1 MASAPA
7 SFEDGVV
14 TASALRF
21 DNSYSRLPETFFS
34 RVEPTRV
41 PAPRLIRANE
51 PLAEHLGIDLEWL
64 RSEAAVQTFAGN
76 EIPAGAEPIATVYAG
91 FQFGAWNPRLG
102 DGRAILLGELIGRDG
117 IRYDVQLKGSG
128 RTPYSR
134 SGDGKAPLGPVLREY
149 VVSEWMAAVGIPTSR
164 SLAAV
169 TTGEQVFRE
178 TGAASGAVLTRVAQS
193 HIRVGT
199 VQYFAS
205 RRDENAV
212 RILLDHV
219 IERHYPQVR
228 HAENPYRAMFDA
240 VIARQA
246 DLVARWL
253 AVGFIHGVMNTDNML
268 LSGETIDYG
277 PCAFLD
283 EYDPQKVLSSIDHG
297 GRYAYANQPP
307 IAHWNLATLAQA
319 MYFLL
324 DADRERAAA
333 LAQSSLDPFPDHL
346 LAARRLT
353 MLEKIGLATHRDG
366 DDRLIDDLMATMAAA
381 RADFTLTFRRL
392 TELADSSQPGGV
404 DAIYELP
411 AEMGPWLAR
420 WRERIA
426 LEDTV
431 APAERRRRMA
441 AVNPVFL
448 PRNHLV
454 EEVIA
459 AAVARDDFEPFH
471 DLVDLL
477 ARPTEWRPEKARYAR
492 PPRPEEVV
500 RQTFCGT

>member
-1 MASAPA
+1 VS
-7 SFEDGVV
+7 
-14 TASALRF
+14 TAALRF
-21 DNSYSRLPETFFS
+21 DNSYSRLPETFYS
-34 RVEPTRV
+34 RVEPVRV
-41 PAPRLIRANE
+41 PAPRLIRVNE
-51 PLAEHLGIDLEWL
+51 ALADHLGIDRAWL
-64 RSEAAVQTFAGN
+64 RSDAAVRTFAGN
-76 EIPAGAEPIATVYAG
+76 EIPEGAEPIATVYAG
-91 FQFGAWNPRLG
+91 YQFGAWNPRLG

-134 SGDGKAPLGPVLREY
+134 TGDGKAPLGPVLREY

-178 TGAASGAVLTRVAQS
+178 AGAVPGAVLTRVAQS

-199 VQYFAS
+199 VQYFSS
-205 RRDENAV
+205 RGDENAV

-219 IERHYPQVR
+219 IERHFPDAR
-228 HAENPYRAMFDA
+228 GAENPYRAMLDG

-246 DLVARWL
+246 ELVARWL

-297 GRYAYANQPP
+297 GRYAYGNQPP
-307 IAHWNLATLAQA
+307 IAHWNLASLAEA
-319 MYFLL
+319 MFFLL
-324 DADRERAAA
+324 DDDRERAVAA
-333 LAQSSLDPFPDHL
+333 AQSALDEFPGRL
-346 LAARRLT
+346 LSARRRT
-353 MLEKIGLATHRDG
+353 MLEKIGLTTHREG
-366 DDRLIDDLMATMAAA
+366 DDRLIDDLLSTMAAA

-392 TELADSSQPGGV
+392 AELADSEQPPET
-404 DAIYELP
+404 DSIYVLP
-411 AEMGPWLAR
+411 ETLNPWLAR
-420 WRERIA
+420 WRDRIA
-426 LEDTV
+426 LESTV
-431 APAERRRRMA
+431 PPAERRRCMA
-441 AVNPVFL
+441 AVNPIFL

-454 EEVIA
+454 EEVIGA
-459 AAVARDDFEPFH
+459 ALTRDDFQPFH

-477 ARPTEWRPEKARYAR
+477 ARPTEWQLGKDRYAR

-500 RQTFCGT
+500 QRTFCGT

>member
-1 MASAPA
+1 LRILDIVIAPPR
-7 SFEDGVV
+7 
-14 TASALRF
+14 RF
-21 DNSYSRLPETFFS
+21 DNTYSRLPEAFYS
-34 RVEPTRV
+34 RVLPERV
-41 PAPRLIRANE
+41 PEPRLIRVNE
-51 PLAEHLGIDLEWL
+51 PLAGHLGIDLDWL
-64 RSEAAVQTFAGN
+64 RSENAVRTFAGN

-91 FQFGAWNPRLG
+91 YQFGAWNPRLG
-102 DGRAILLGELIGRDG
+102 DGRAILLGELVSRDG

-169 TTGEQVFRE
+169 TTGEQVVRD
-178 TGAASGAVLTRVAQS
+178 TGPTPGAVLTRVAQS

-205 RRDENAV
+205 LGDEASV
-212 RILLDHV
+212 RVLLDHV
-219 IERHYPQVR
+219 VDRHFPEAR
-228 HAENPYRAMFDA
+228 GAENPYLAMLRG

-246 DLVARWL
+246 ELVARWL

-283 EYDPQKVLSSIDHG
+283 EYDPEKVFSSIDHG
-297 GRYAYANQPP
+297 GRYAYDNQPS
-307 IAHWNLATLAQA
+307 IAHWNVARFAEA
-319 MYFLL
+319 MFVLL
-324 DADRERAAA
+324 DEDRDRAIAAA
-333 LAQSSLDPFPDHL
+333 RSAVEEFPAL
-346 LAARRLT
+346 FRSARRRR
-353 MLEKIGLATHRDG
+353 MLEKIGLAAEREG
-366 DDRLIDDLMATMAAA
+366 DDALIDDLLATMAAV
-381 RADFTLTFRRL
+381 RADYALTFRRL
-392 TELADSSQPGGV
+392 AELADPEQPASI
-404 DAIYELP
+404 DAVYELP
-411 AEMGPWLAR
+411 ASLDGWLAR
-420 WRERIA
+420 WRERAASENTISA
-426 LEDTV
+426 
-431 APAERRRRMA
+431 AERRRRMT

-454 EEVIA
+454 EHTIA
-459 AAVARDDFEPFH
+459 AATRGDFTAFH

-477 ARPTEWRPEKARYAR
+477 ARPFDWRAENAHYAR

-500 RQTFCGT
+500 QRTFCGT

>member
-1 MASAPA
+1 VS
-7 SFEDGVV
+7 
-14 TASALRF
+14 TAALRF
-21 DNSYSRLPETFFS
+21 DNSYSRLPETFYS
-34 RVEPTRV
+34 RVEPVRV
-41 PAPRLIRANE
+41 PEPRLIRLNDA
-51 PLAEHLGIDLEWL
+51 LAGHLGIDRSWL
-64 RSEAAVQTFAGN
+64 RSDAAVRTFAGN
-76 EIPAGAEPIATVYAG
+76 EIPEGAEPIATVYAG
-91 FQFGAWNPRLG
+91 FQFGSWNPRLG

-149 VVSEWMAAVGIPTSR
+149 VVSEWMAAVGVPTSR

-178 TGAASGAVLTRVAQS
+178 AGPVPGAVLTRVAQS

-205 RRDENAV
+205 RGDENAV

-219 IERHYPQVR
+219 IDRHFPDAR
-228 HAENPYRAMFDA
+228 SAENSYRAMLDG

-297 GRYAYANQPP
+297 GRYAYGNQPA
-307 IAHWNLATLAQA
+307 IAHWNLASLAEA
-319 MYFLL
+319 MFFLL
-324 DADRERAAA
+324 DDDREQAFAS
-333 LAQSSLDPFPDHL
+333 AQSALDEFPGRL
-346 LAARRLT
+346 LSARRRT
-353 MLEKIGLATHRDG
+353 MLEKIGLTTQREE
-366 DDRLIDDLMATMAAA
+366 DDRLIDDLLSTMAAA
-381 RADFTLTFRRL
+381 RADFTLTFRGL
-392 TELADSSQPGGV
+392 TELADPADVAEIDS
-404 DAIYELP
+404 IYQLP
-411 AEMGPWLAR
+411 ETLVPWLTR
-420 WRERIA
+420 WRERVA
-426 LEDTV
+426 LESAVT
-431 APAERRRRMA
+431 PAERRRRMA
-441 AVNPVFL
+441 AANPCFL

-459 AAVARDDFEPFH
+459 AAVTHDDFQPFN

-477 ARPTEWRPEKARYAR
+477 ARPTEWRSDQARYAR

-500 RQTFCGT
+500 QRTFCGT

>member
-1 MASAPA
+1 MS
-7 SFEDGVV
+7 
-14 TASALRF
+14 TAALRF
-21 DNSYSRLPETFFS
+21 DNSYSRLPETFYS
-34 RVEPTRV
+34 RVEPVRV
-41 PAPRLIRANE
+41 PEPRLIRANE
-51 PLAEHLGIDLEWL
+51 ALAGHLGIDRSWL
-64 RSEAAVQTFAGN
+64 RSDAAVRTFAGN
-76 EIPAGAEPIATVYAG
+76 EIPEGAEPIATVYAG
-91 FQFGAWNPRLG
+91 YQFGSWNPRLG

-178 TGAASGAVLTRVAQS
+178 TGPVPGAVLTRVAQS
-193 HIRVGT
+193 HIRIGT

-205 RRDENAV
+205 RGDENAV

-219 IERHYPQVR
+219 IDRHFPDAR
-228 HAENPYRAMFDA
+228 RAENPYRAMLDG
-240 VIARQA
+240 VIVRQA

-297 GRYAYANQPP
+297 GRYAYGNQPS
-307 IAHWNLATLAQA
+307 IAHWNLASLAEA
-319 MYFLL
+319 MFFLL
-324 DADRERAAA
+324 DDDREQAFAS
-333 LAQSSLDPFPDHL
+333 AQSALDEFPGRL
-346 LAARRLT
+346 LSARRRT
-353 MLEKIGLATHRDG
+353 MLEKIGLTTHREE
-366 DDRLIDDLMATMAAA
+366 DDRLIDDLLSTMAAT

-392 TELADSSQPGGV
+392 TELADPGEV
-404 DAIYELP
+404 AEIASIYELP
-411 AEMGPWLAR
+411 ETLGPWLTR
-420 WRERIA
+420 WRERVA
-426 LEDTV
+426 LESAV

-441 AVNPVFL
+441 ATNPCFL

-459 AAVARDDFEPFH
+459 AAVTGGDFQPFN

-477 ARPTEWRPEKARYAR
+477 ARPTEWRPDQARYAR

-500 RQTFCGT
+500 QRTFCGT

>member
-1 MASAPA
+1 VSTPA
-7 SFEDGVV
+7 
-14 TASALRF
+14 LPF
-21 DNSYSRLPETFFS
+21 DNTYSRLPETFYS
-34 RVEPTRV
+34 RVAPAQVPEPR
-41 PAPRLIRANE
+41 RIRMNE
-51 PLAEHLGIDLEWL
+51 PLAAHLGIDLEWF
-64 RSEAAVQTFAGN
+64 RSEAAVRTFAGN
-76 EIPAGAEPIATVYAG
+76 EVPAGADPIATVYAG
-91 FQFGAWNPRLG
+91 FQFGSWVPRLG

-169 TTGEQVFRE
+169 TTGEQVLRE
-178 TGAASGAVLTRVAQS
+178 TGPAPGAVLTRVAQS

-205 RRDENAV
+205 RRDENGV
-212 RILLDHV
+212 RTLLDHV
-219 IERHYPQVR
+219 IERHFPDAR
-228 HAENPYRAMFDA
+228 RAENPYRALLDG

-246 DLVARWL
+246 DLIARWL

-283 EYDPQKVLSSIDHG
+283 EYDPQKVFSSIDHG

-307 IAHWNLATLAQA
+307 IAHWNLASFAQA
-319 MYFLL
+319 MFFLL
-324 DADRERAAA
+324 DAERERAAD
-333 LAQSSLDPFPDHL
+333 LAQSALDAFPGLL
-346 LAARRLT
+346 LAARQRT
-353 MLEKIGLATHRDG
+353 MLEKLGLTAYREE
-366 DDRLIDDLMATMAAA
+366 DDRLIDELLSAMAAA

-392 TELADSSQPGGV
+392 AELADPSAPAEIDS
-404 DAIYELP
+404 IFELP
-411 AEMGPWLAR
+411 DAFQPWLAR
-420 WRERIA
+420 WRERLA
-426 LEDTV
+426 LEDAM
-431 APAERRRRMA
+431 APAERRRRMT

-459 AAVARDDFEPFH
+459 AAVARDDLQPFH

-477 ARPTEWRPEKARYAR
+477 VRPAEWRSEKARYAR
-492 PPRPEEVV
+492 PPRPEQVV
-500 RQTFCGT
+500 ERTFCGT

>member
-1 MASAPA
+1 
-7 SFEDGVV
+7 
-14 TASALRF
+14 
-21 DNSYSRLPETFFS
+21 
-34 RVEPTRV
+34 
-41 PAPRLIRANE
+41 
-51 PLAEHLGIDLEWL
+51 
-64 RSEAAVQTFAGN
+64 
-76 EIPAGAEPIATVYAG
+76 
-91 FQFGAWNPRLG
+91 
-102 DGRAILLGELIGRDG
+102 
-117 IRYDVQLKGSG
+117 
-128 RTPYSR
+128 
-134 SGDGKAPLGPVLREY
+134 VLREY

-178 TGAASGAVLTRVAQS
+178 TGPVPGAVLTRVAQS

-205 RRDENAV
+205 CGDENAV

-219 IERHYPQVR
+219 IERHFPDAR
-228 HAENPYRAMFDA
+228 RAENPYRAMLDG

-246 DLVARWL
+246 ELVARWL

-283 EYDPQKVLSSIDHG
+283 DYDPQKVLSSIDHG
-297 GRYAYANQPP
+297 GRYAYGNQPP
-307 IAHWNLATLAQA
+307 IAHWNLASLAQA
-319 MYFLL
+319 MFFLL
-324 DADRERAAA
+324 DDDRERAIAA
-333 LAQSSLDPFPDHL
+333 AQSALDEFPRRL
-346 LAARRLT
+346 LSARRRT
-353 MLEKIGLATHRDG
+353 MLEKIGLTTHREG
-366 DDRLIDDLMATMAAA
+366 DDRLIDDLLSTMAAA

-392 TELADSSQPGGV
+392 TELADSEQAAEIDS
-404 DAIYELP
+404 IYELP
-411 AEMGPWLAR
+411 ETLSPWFAR

-426 LEDTV
+426 LESTV
-431 APAERRRRMA
+431 APAERRRRMVA
-441 AVNPVFL
+441 MNPLFL

-459 AAVARDDFEPFH
+459 AAVARDDFQPFH

-477 ARPTEWRPEKARYAR
+477 ARPTEWRPEKARYVR

-500 RQTFCGT
+500 QRTFCGT